1 MAARKASGL
10 LGAGAVVTVVAP
22 DLSQD
27 MLSLDSLTLHRR
39 PYALGEAAHYRLVIT
54 ATGIPEVDAAVF
66 ADAEAA
72 GIWCNSAD
80 DLDHSSF
87 ILPSV
92 HRDGA
97 VTVTVSSAGQSPA
110 LSSWLRRRIAIQI
123 GEGYGDLAALVS
135 DIRRQLHGSGRSTE
149 TVDWTGLLNEE
160 LLELVRQGDLAG
172 ARARLEAGAGLS

>member
-1 MAARKASGL
+1 VAARKASGL
-10 LGAGAVVTVVAP
+10 LNGGAFVTVVAP
-22 DLSQD
+22 ELSQD
-27 MLSLDSLTLHRR
+27 MEALHPQTVHRR
-39 PYALGEAAHYRLVIT
+39 PYARGEVARYRLVVT
-54 ATGIPEVDAAVF
+54 ATGMPDVDAAVF

-110 LSSWLRRRIAIQI
+110 LSSWLRRRIASQL
-123 GEGYGDLAALVS
+123 GTGYGDLAALLADV
-135 DIRRQLHGSGRSTE
+135 RRQLHEAGRSTE
-149 TVDWTGLLNEE
+149 TVDWAGLLSDD
-160 LLELVRQGDLAG
+160 LLELVRRGDLDA
-172 ARARLEAGAGLS
+172 ARSRLEGAAGLS